1 MGHVCGRTD
10 RLGDLP
16 TGEIQRVAFDNV
28 ATTGGGKGDAIC
40 GDGLAQSDGA
50 GGTFEDGVFA
60 AHEGL
65 VIGSAGRSGPHFVIG
80 RVPSDGTCGELVL
93 CQHYGGIE
101 GERGERRKCCLTGFH
116 YTLKNGVSWEKN
128 GVPGTVSK

>member
-28 ATTGGGKGDAIC
+28 ATTCGGKGDAIC

-50 GGTFEDGVFA
+50 GGTFEDGVIA
-60 AHEGL
+60 AHERL
-65 VIGSAGRSGPHFVIG
+65 VIGSAGRSGPDVVIG
-80 RVPSDGTCGELVL
+80 SVPSDGTCGELVL
-93 CQHYGGIE
+93 CQQYGGIE
-101 GERGERRKCCLTGFH
+101 GERGERHKCCFKGFH
-116 YTLKNGVSWEKN
+116 DTPKWGKLVEN